1 MNIKGETESDTI
13 MVGDFNKS
21 FKSMKRSP
29 RWKINRITLA
39 LNDTL
44 DQTDLKDIYRI
55 LQPKGAEYTV
65 FSHTWNVLQDKSHV
79 SLQNRSQ

>member
-1 MNIKGETESDTI
+1 MVKGSIQQEDVIFINVYDPNIGVPRHIKQILMNIKGETESDTI

-44 DQTDLKDIYRI
+44 D
-55 LQPKGAEYTV
+55 
-65 FSHTWNVLQDKSHV
+65 
-79 SLQNRSQ
+79 

>member
-1 MNIKGETESDTI
+1 MVKGSIQQEDVIFINVYDPNIGVPRHIKQKLMNIKGETESDTI

-44 DQTDLKDIYRI
+44 D
-55 LQPKGAEYTV
+55 
-65 FSHTWNVLQDKSHV
+65 
-79 SLQNRSQ
+79 